1 MSIAALTEV
10 YNETRRLAIA
20 GSGLANG
27 DYRLQKLLPVLEKA
41 GEKAPVFK
49 KIATSIDAVINSDE
63 RSAPD
68 ALLNLSTLVS
78 AVLYTQGKTGTEGE
92 LRPIESSGFALRT
105 SDTSAR
111 VLQPLIEA
119 LTSTGSGR
127 MEIIAEAHRRGG
139 FDDLRLVRPA
149 VAAIDDVYAEISEF
163 ICDQVLPRYG
173 RAIVP
178 DVRASL
184 NLKGKGADARRL
196 RLLYQLQ
203 PDVTQ
208 PLIEEALESGSKE
221 LKVAAISCLK
231 GSQSHLS
238 FILEQTKARA
248 KDVKRAAFEALV
260 EFEDKSAIDA
270 LKKALSG
277 ADMAWIANIV
287 SRNQNT
293 ELLQHLHSKACD
305 RLDSLLAGKA
315 KEPKELDRELS
326 QFLDLLSAFRGRSD
340 KHTAE
345 FLERCLA
352 HRVELSK
359 IKGTSVDSDEIN
371 SRIAALIAHSGTQS
385 IQQKLVDAHDTLSA
399 ESLRWAF
406 IAALDMLAPADVF
419 KRFSPYYVKA
429 RGKQGK
435 AAQTAIRECLCLLT
449 APHYHPYGYASWWH
463 HENRELLKNC
473 TLDPAWLDA
482 AVAREDIEL
491 IQAQVTPG
499 HAGAVKLLTKLFE
512 SRLKSTRAGK
522 YEDVQMLQAMINVEH
537 PKLVKYFVEAL
548 KNAGRRKHRT
558 ADWWLLHLIPE
569 LPAGAGEEIEAVLPG
584 LNDSFIENTIPYL
597 QELKLRHTGEASG
610 R

>member
-78 AVLYTQGKTGTEGE
+78 AVLYTQGKTGAEGD
-92 LRPIESSGFALRT
+92 LSPIESSGFALRT

-127 MEIIAEAHRRGG
+127 MEIIAEAHRRGA

-163 ICDQVLPRYG
+163 ICHEVLPRYG
-173 RAIVP
+173 KAIVP

-196 RLLYQLQ
+196 QLLHQLQ
-203 PDVTQ
+203 PDATQ
-208 PLIEEALESGSKE
+208 PLIEQALESGSKE

-231 GSQSHLS
+231 GSRDHLS

-248 KDVKRAAFEALV
+248 KDVKRAAFKALV
-260 EFEDKSAIDA
+260 DFEDKSAIDA

-277 ADMAWIANIV
+277 ADMAWIATIV
-287 SRNQNT
+287 SQNQDP
-293 ELLQHLHSKACD
+293 ELLEHLHSEACD
-305 RLDSLLAGKA
+305 RLDKLLAGN
-315 KEPKELDRELS
+315 EPKKLDQQLS
-326 QFLDLLSAFRGRSD
+326 QFLDLLSAFRGRND

-345 FLERCLA
+345 FLERCFA
-352 HRVELSK
+352 QRADISK
-359 IKGTSVDSDEIN
+359 IKGASVDSDEIN
-371 SRIAALIAHSGTQS
+371 SRIAALIAHSGVQS
-385 IQQKLVDAHDTLSA
+385 IQQQLVDAHDKLSA

-406 IAALDMLAPADVF
+406 IAALDLLSPAAVF
-419 KRFSPYYVKA
+419 ERFSPYYLKA

-449 APHYHPYGYASWWH
+449 RPHYHSYGYAHWWH
-463 HENRELLKNC
+463 HENKELLKNC

-482 AVAREDIEL
+482 AVARKDIEL
-491 IQAQVTPG
+491 IQAQGTPG
-499 HAGAVKLLTKLFE
+499 HKGAISLLTTLFDL
-512 SRLKSTRAGK
+512 RLKTTSAGK
-522 YEDVQMLQAMINVEH
+522 FEDVQMLQTMINVEH

-548 KNAGRRKHRT
+548 KKAGRRKHRT

-569 LPAGAGEEIEAVLPG
+569 LPAGAGAEIEAVLPG

-597 QELKLRHTGEASG
+597 QELKLKETGEPSG
-610 R
+610 K